1 MAANRKTQE
10 EMMLLKLI
18 FAMMIGMSEKRPAC
32 QRQRAR
38 VGAHVEPLLARLG
51 HALARPFFWGARGH

>member
-1 MAANRKTQE
+1 
-10 EMMLLKLI
+10 MLLKLI

-32 QRQRAR
+32 QRHRTRTR
-38 VGAHVEPLLARLG
+38 VHAEPLLARVG